1 MRRTLSIRGIARRRQ
16 GRGQPIAAGRLFSC
30 GAGKVPVCD
39 RRPELAI
46 RRLAIREVHVASRP
60 PLRETGQCMVS
71 LQELRHE
78 RRAAIIDLARRHG
91 AQNIRVYGSVARGQ
105 ANDSSDLDLLVEWE
119 PGRSLLDVVALK
131 QDLEDLLGVTVDIG
145 SEPGLHWFIRDEVL
159 REAVPL

>member
-1 MRRTLSIRGIARRRQ
+1 
-16 GRGQPIAAGRLFSC
+16 
-30 GAGKVPVCD
+30 
-39 RRPELAI
+39 
-46 RRLAIREVHVASRP
+46 
-60 PLRETGQCMVS
+60 MVS

-119 PGRSLLDVVALK
+119 PGRSLLD
-131 QDLEDLLGVTVDIG
+131 LLGVTVDIG